1 MPSLPPATIITTDA
15 ALLELAQVLKTES
28 LLAVDTESNNLY
40 AYYGRI
46 CLIQLSTRSADY
58 IIDPLAIDN
67 MQPLADILADPAIE
81 KVFHA
86 AEYDLICLRRDFN
99 AQVHN
104 LFDTM
109 FAARLCAIEQFGL
122 GDLLKQLMGVEVD
135 KSHQLDNWGERPLA
149 ADSLR
154 YAQMDTHYL
163 PVLRDLFVERLTALD
178 RMEEA
183 AEVFADVLRIEIK
196 EREFDEDGYWK
207 LGRPQSLTRRQMAV
221 LKELYL
227 LREEIAREEDLPP
240 FKVFSNN
247 LLTNMARVQPHT
259 MTDLFALRGLSN
271 RQVRIHG
278 HRLLSALERGRSS
291 RLPAPPEMDVPDPV
305 LAERYVVLHA
315 WRKERAA
322 QRGLDSSLVLSKH
335 TLWEIARRLPA
346 DFDSLTAIDGM
357 GQWRLRNY
365 GDELLRLVSTLR

>member
-1 MPSLPPATIITTDA
+1 
-15 ALLELAQVLKTES
+15 LLDLVQVLKTES

-40 AYYGRI
+40 SYTGRI

-67 MQPLADILADPAIE
+67 MQPLAEVLADPAIE

-99 AQVHN
+99 AQVNN

-122 GDLLKQLMGVEVD
+122 GDLLRQFFSVEVD
-135 KSHQLDNWGERPLA
+135 KSHQLDNWGQRPLA

-163 PVLRDLFVERLTALD
+163 PVLRDLFVERLTGLD

-183 AEVFADVLRIEIK
+183 AEVFGDVLRIEIK

-247 LLTNMARVQPHT
+247 VLTTMARVQPHT
-259 MTDLFALRGLSN
+259 INDLFALRGLSN

-278 HRLLSALERGRSS
+278 NRLLSALERGRSS
-291 RLPAPPEMDVPDPV
+291 RLPAPPEPDVPDPI

-315 WRKERAA
+315 WRKERAVA
-322 QRGLDSSLVLSKH
+322 RGLDSSLVVSKH

-346 DFDSLTAIDGM
+346 DLDSLTAIDGM
-357 GQWRLRNY
+357 GQWRLRTY
-365 GDELLRLVSTLR
+365 GDELLQLVSTLR

>member
-1 MPSLPPATIITTDA
+1 MPPLPPATIITTDA

-278 HRLLSALERGRSS
+278 QRLLSALERGRSS